1 MVFFSSDCFVKK
13 LEMADSTDED
23 ASRFLQSRK
32 VGVLE
37 RDVGVG
43 GSVAE
48 SVGVLGASQL
58 QDVELNFERYN
69 SWLIMPVK
77 HTYCNS
83 CRLIMQVDIIVI
95 VVVV

>member
-1 MVFFSSDCFVKK
+1 
-13 LEMADSTDED
+13 MADSTDED

-37 RDVGVG
+37 RDVGLG
-43 GSVAE
+43 GSGTE
-48 SVGVLGASQL
+48 SVDVVGASQL
-58 QDVELNFERYN
+58 QDEKLNFEHYS

-83 CRLIMQVDIIVI
+83 CRLIMQVNIIVI